1 MIAVNFDSQT
11 PVVPFPLTA
20 PVICLASCPDGPS
33 IRTEARGDSAR
44 AMLSQ
49 TALTTETQRNFR
61 HLYADVG
68 WFGVLSGS
76 TLAFLS
82 VYAARLGASP
92 LQLGLLSAGPAAMN
106 LLFSLPAGQWLRHR
120 PFIRT
125 AFTSSIWSRFAYL
138 LMIPL
143 PWLLSPAGETW
154 ALITLVIVM
163 SVPGT
168 LLAIAFNATFADVV
182 PPEWRGHVV
191 GRRNAL
197 LAVSITATSLICGVL
212 LGTFAFPVNFQI
224 VFALGCIGAAMSSFN
239 IGRLSSR
246 AVSAPRRVQRPL
258 EDVARPGLMRFMDA
272 VRPAAGLRF
281 LTRGGRDMLRL
292 DLLRGPYGPILM
304 AYLLFHT
311 AQYFSVPIFPLAWVQ
326 TLNLSD
332 ADISL
337 GNALFYVAMLAAS
350 LPLGRLSARAGHRS
364 VLLYGSLLYCLYP
377 LLMGLAQSAPAFLL
391 GSLIGGAVWA
401 LVNGG
406 LFNYLMERIPKSDL
420 PSHLGLYNLVL
431 NVGVLVGSM
440 SGPLV
445 GQAIG
450 LREALLIGAGLRLLS
465 ALVFAVVA

>member
-1 MIAVNFDSQT
+1 MISQ
-11 PVVPFPLTA
+11 A
-20 PVICLASCPDGPS
+20 
-33 IRTEARGDSAR
+33 
-44 AMLSQ
+44 
-49 TALTTETQRNFR
+49 ALTSETQRNFR

-106 LLFSLPAGQWLRHR
+106 LVFSLPAGQWLRHR
-120 PFIRT
+120 PFIHT
-125 AFTSSIWSRFAYL
+125 AFTSSIWSRSAYL
-138 LMIPL
+138 LLIPL

-197 LAVSITATSLICGVL
+197 LAVTITATSLICGVIL
-212 LGTFAFPVNFQI
+212 ETLAFPVDFQI
-224 VFALGCIGAAMSSFN
+224 VFSLGCIGAAMSSFH
-239 IGRLSSR
+239 IGRLTGQDAPS
-246 AVSAPRRVQRPL
+246 PRRVQRPL
-258 EDVARPGLMRFMDA
+258 DDVARPGLIRAMDA

-281 LTRGGRDMLRL
+281 LTRGGRAMLRL

-304 AYLLFHT
+304 AYLFFHT
-311 AQYFSVPIFPLAWVQ
+311 VQYFSIPIFPLAWVQ

-332 ADISL
+332 TDISL
-337 GNALFYVAMLAAS
+337 GNALFYSAMLAAS

-377 LLMGLAQSAPAFLL
+377 LLMGLAHSTPAFLL

-401 LVNGG
+401 ILNGG
-406 LFNYLMERIPKSDL
+406 LFNYLMERIPKGDL
-420 PSHLGLYNLVL
+420 PSHLALYNLVL
-431 NVGVLVGSM
+431 NVGVLLGSM
-440 SGPLV
+440 GGPLV
-445 GQAIG
+445 GEAVG
-450 LREALLIGAGLRLLS
+450 LREALLIGAGLRLMS